1 MKARLILGYYMQH
14 HVKTALL
21 LGLLPF
27 TLSSCTTVPTQKH
40 ESQPKSIPTTK
51 RPQRIILPSP
61 SQQKP
66 QVPSRTINE
75 SPPKNYQ
82 AWLTRHENQ
91 LRTQQYENFLQRQ
104 HVYDVVPTY
113 QLLRSARDW
122 ERCGAEPYAVP
133 SSDLWQ
139 NLIPTLHVLQK
150 LVQQEVLSDFEVT
163 SVYRDSVLNQC
174 AGGAAQSRHV
184 QNSALDFRIGP
195 EQITTAAQI
204 RMLSISK
211 SRLCDFWREYGASYN
226 LGLGVY
232 ASGQIHIDTQG
243 YRTWG
248 PDHTSATSICTT
260 ESE

>member
-1 MKARLILGYYMQH
+1 MH
-14 HVKTALL
+14 NVVKTTVL

-27 TLSSCTTVPTQKH
+27 LVSSCTPVRTQNNPSKSVPTKPSH
-40 ESQPKSIPTTK
+40 
-51 RPQRIILPSP
+51 RIIFPLP

-66 QVPSRTINE
+66 KIL
-75 SPPKNYQ
+75 PPISTQTAPANFQ
-82 AWLTRHENQ
+82 AWLSNTQNKW
-91 LRTQQYENFLQRQ
+91 RTEQYEQFLQRHQ
-104 HVYDVVPTY
+104 VYLVVPTY

-133 SSDLWQ
+133 SSELWQ
-139 NLIPTLHVLQK
+139 NLVPTLHVLHK
-150 LVQQEVLSDFEVT
+150 MVQGGILTDFEVT

-204 RMLSISK
+204 RMITTSK
-211 SRLCDFWREYGASYN
+211 SRLCDFWRNYGADYN

-248 PDHTSATSICTT
+248 PDHTSSSSICTVD
-260 ESE
+260 